1 MGLSPITEDMEAN
14 TDMGMGTVMAMDMD
28 MAMAQKRI
36 LLTIR
41 MIVF

>member
-1 MGLSPITEDMEAN
+1 MEAN
-14 TDMGMGTVMAMDMD
+14 TDMGMDTAMVMAMDM
-28 MAMAQKRI
+28 AMDQKRI

>member
-14 TDMGMGTVMAMDMD
+14 TGMVMDTVMVMAMDM
-28 MAMAQKRI
+28 AMDQKRI